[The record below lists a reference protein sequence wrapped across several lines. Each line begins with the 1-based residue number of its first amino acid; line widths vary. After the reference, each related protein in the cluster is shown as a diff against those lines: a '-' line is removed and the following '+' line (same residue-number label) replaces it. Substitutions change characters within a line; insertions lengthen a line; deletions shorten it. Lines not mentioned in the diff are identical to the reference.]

1 MFRNASVRG
10 RNTALAQRLE
20 VKRPA
25 NKYTA
30 CVTAGLGGL
39 LRFMGANSVNSKGIQ
54 RTDT

>member
-1 MFRNASVRG
+1 MFRDKIQPSV
-10 RNTALAQRLE
+10 QHLE
-20 VKRPA
+20 VQLPP

-39 LRFMGANSVNSKGIQ
+39 FISVGVNSINSKGIQ